1 MPHVVHAD
9 ARAALCTGASACAG
23 GLCLEYFGFW
33 VLGLPWHWELVLRAL
48 APEMGAPLSSGSWHW
63 GFSSCQR
70 QGLYQTL
77 EPRTDLDTGDSP
89 RCPHSQGFLEHQVAA
104 DRASQNPS
112 TGHGMQAAAQ
122 VLGSGFG
129 YMGLHGTPA
138 PGVGEKALK
147 KMKKMLSCPLPQH
160 HEVVR
165 NADFF
170 LSIKRL

>member
-1 MPHVVHAD
+1 M
-9 ARAALCTGASACAG
+9 
-23 GLCLEYFGFW
+23 EYFGFW

-77 EPRTDLDTGDSP
+77 EPRTDLD
-89 RCPHSQGFLEHQVAA
+89 
-104 DRASQNPS
+104 
-112 TGHGMQAAAQ
+112 GMQAAAQ

-129 YMGLHGTPA
+129 YVGLHGTPA